1 MRIKGGVTTRKR
13 KKKIFRRVKG
23 FWGGKKNC
31 YRHAAEA
38 FDRAGNFAFR
48 DRRAKKREF
57 RNLWIAR
64 INAAVR
70 MHDLSYSKF
79 INGLKKAGVLINR
92 KMLSE
97 LAISDSKA
105 FESFVSLSK
114 TVN

>member
-13 KKKIFRRVKG
+13 KKKIFKRVKG

-38 FDRAGNFAFR
+38 YDRAGNFAYR
-48 DRRAKKREF
+48 DRRVKKREF

-70 MHDLSYSKF
+70 LYGLSYSKF
-79 INGLKKAGVLINR
+79 INGLKKSKVCLDR
-92 KMLSE
+92 KILSD
-97 LAISDSKA
+97 LAVNDTKIFEYLSSLAKA
-105 FESFVSLSK
+105 S
-114 TVN
+114 N

>member
-13 KKKIFRRVKG
+13 KKKIFKRVKG

-38 FDRAGNFAFR
+38 YDRAGNFAYR
-48 DRRAKKREF
+48 DRRVKKREF

-70 MHDLSYSKF
+70 LYGLSYSKF
-79 INGLKKAGVLINR
+79 INGLKKSKVYLDR
-92 KMLSE
+92 KILSD
-97 LAISDSKA
+97 LAVNDTKIFEYLSSLAKA
-105 FESFVSLSK
+105 S
-114 TVN
+114 N